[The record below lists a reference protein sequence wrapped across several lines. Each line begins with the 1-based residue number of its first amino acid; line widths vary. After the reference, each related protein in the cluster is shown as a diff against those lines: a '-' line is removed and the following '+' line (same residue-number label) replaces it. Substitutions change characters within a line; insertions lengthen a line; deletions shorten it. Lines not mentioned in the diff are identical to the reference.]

1 MPILRHLLVAL
12 IYAMVAAAVAIA
24 LPRLVPSVGME
35 TGLTIGGALLLA
47 FALLH
52 EIFSRQEQQSRLA
65 EEIQDLR
72 LSHGDVMRELNLARG
87 EVGGIHEALAGFKG
101 ARVSQ
106 DFQKDFDHMVSEVR
120 MLQNLVTRLTAP
132 PAHAADEAADHGFQG
147 PIDRTTPAVDASRA
161 VAPGADGLNDNVI
174 LHIIQEGLKRDRV
187 DLVLQPIVSLPQRKR
202 KFLEAFT
209 RIRADDGSIIV
220 PEQYIGIAEREGLI
234 TAIDNMLLF
243 RCVQLLRKTHG
254 RNRNVG
260 YFCNISPYTLADH
273 MFFQEC
279 VEFMSENAGLAPN
292 LIFELS
298 QATVAS
304 RDAHIMRQLSRL
316 ARLGFRF
323 SMDQV
328 ASLNLDY
335 AGLAEQ
341 NFKFV
346 KIEAVTLLR
355 EFTSPNSSFDVSIQ
369 DLKRTLERQGIDLIV
384 EKIESEPMLLEILDF
399 QIDFGQGYLFGE
411 PKFAQSA

>member
-147 PIDRTTPAVDASRA
+147 PIDRTTPAVDAPPRGARA
-161 VAPGADGLNDNVI
+161 AAILALVGFVNVPIIKFSVEWWNTLLQSSSVVRLDGPSIHPSMLWPLLLMALGFTTYFIVVVI
-174 LHIIQEGLKRDRV
+174 LRLRAEIAA
-187 DLVLQPIVSLPQRKR
+187 RKV
-202 KFLEAFT
+202 
-209 RIRADDGSIIV
+209 RA
-220 PEQYIGIAEREGLI
+220 
-234 TAIDNMLLF
+234 
-243 RCVQLLRKTHG
+243 LR
-254 RNRNVG
+254 
-260 YFCNISPYTLADH
+260 
-273 MFFQEC
+273 
-279 VEFMSENAGLAPN
+279 
-292 LIFELS
+292 LS
-298 QATVAS
+298 QTRA
-304 RDAHIMRQLSRL
+304 
-316 ARLGFRF
+316 
-323 SMDQV
+323 
-328 ASLNLDY
+328 
-335 AGLAEQ
+335 
-341 NFKFV
+341 
-346 KIEAVTLLR
+346 
-355 EFTSPNSSFDVSIQ
+355 
-369 DLKRTLERQGIDLIV
+369 
-384 EKIESEPMLLEILDF
+384 
-399 QIDFGQGYLFGE
+399 
-411 PKFAQSA
+411 